1 MDQKRLAHLIP
12 GKHNLFIAGGQTL
25 GPEIARITGLAE
37 LHVDHGDGQVE
48 KLGIDCTQHGRLQP
62 TRHRNVVRVYS
73 PARFCQLAF
82 QIENMARPAWRRQ
95 DAPKGSIRRKSI
107 AVVLAEPN
115 DRVFPGQDHA
125 VRIYSAHGGL
135 PQIGLDTAF

>member
-1 MDQKRLAHLIP
+1 MELGWVWTKNGSPISYQVSTICSSP
-12 GKHNLFIAGGQTL
+12 VQTL

-82 QIENMARPAWRRQ
+82 SDREHGLARLEKTRCAKR
-95 DAPKGSIRRKSI
+95 
-107 AVVLAEPN
+107 
-115 DRVFPGQDHA
+115 
-125 VRIYSAHGGL
+125 
-135 PQIGLDTAF
+135 